1 MSRRVGP
8 DVSRETPEVA
18 ARVFP
23 GDRLKLAQEY
33 ATLLAGDGVVRGL
46 VGPREVP
53 RLWERHLLNCAAL
66 AELVPSGATVIDI
79 GSGAGLPGLVVAI
92 ARPDVSVTLVEPLL
106 RRTTFLEEVAERLGL
121 ETVEVVRGRAEV
133 LHGRRTADVVTARAV
148 APLARLVDWAMPLVS
163 PTGVLLAM
171 KGATAR
177 TEVEDAT
184 DQWRRWS
191 LAPAEVVTVGDDL
204 GEASTTVVR
213 VAWGNPA
220 EVGLRLAAIGS
231 TSSRRGAA
239 RRRKQ
244 SR

>member
-92 ARPDVSVTLVEPLL
+92 ARPDVSMTLVEPLL

-133 LHGRRTADVVTARAV
+133 LHGRRTADVVTAR
-148 APLARLVDWAMPLVS
+148 
-163 PTGVLLAM
+163 
-171 KGATAR
+171 

-191 LAPAEVVTVGDDL
+191 LAPAEVVAVGDDL